1 MKFKAHS
8 EIQYQVLMP
17 TTFIFNIQVSKTS
30 SQTVINEKLDI
41 DPSFPLEEFTSNNGE
56 VRFLRVQVNK
66 PGPFKIHYEAI
77 VDLQYQV
84 IDRQHLL
91 KTVPVSTLDAGV
103 IPYLF
108 PSRYC
113 QSDKLQELVFKEFGK
128 IDNTYAK
135 VSAINEWVHKNVS
148 YKPGITNSST
158 SALDTLTERAGICRD
173 FAHLAIAL
181 CRALSIPAR
190 YFTGYAYN
198 LNPPDFHACFEAYI
212 GGEWMF
218 FDPTKLV
225 PVNGLVKIG
234 NGRDAAD
241 AAVASIFGK
250 TNHISIQVGCES
262 LDADFKPFYVDNAT
276 TQKSAL
282 SYQ

>member
-1 MKFKAHS
+1 MKFRAHS

-30 SQTVINEKLDI
+30 SQTVVEEKLDI

-91 KTVPVSTLDAGV
+91 KNVPVSTLDAGV

-135 VSAINEWVHKNVS
+135 VSAITEWVHKNVS
-148 YKPGITNSST
+148 YKSGVTNSST
-158 SALDTLTERAGICRD
+158 SALDTLTERAGVCRD

-212 GGEWMF
+212 GGEWIF

-225 PVNGLVKIG
+225 PANGLVKIA

-241 AAVASIFGK
+241 ASVASIFGN
-250 TNHISIQVGCES
+250 TSCISMSVKCES
-262 LDADFKPFYVDNAT
+262 IDPDFKPLYINNT
-276 TQKSAL
+276 ENQKGV

>member
-1 MKFKAHS
+1 
-8 EIQYQVLMP
+8 MP

-30 SQTVINEKLDI
+30 SQIVVEEKLDI

-91 KTVPVSTLDAGV
+91 NTVPVSTLDASV

-135 VSAINEWVHKNVS
+135 VSAITEWVHKNVS
-148 YKPGITNSST
+148 YKTGITNSGT
-158 SALDTLTERAGICRD
+158 SALDTLTERAGVCRD

-250 TNHISIQVGCES
+250 ANHLSIQVGCES
-262 LDADFKPFYVDNAT
+262 LDAGFKPFYVENAT
-276 TQKSAL
+276 TQKSVL

>member
-30 SQTVINEKLDI
+30 SQIVIEEKLDI

-56 VRFLRVQVNK
+56 ERFLRVQVNK
-66 PGPFKIHYEAI
+66 PGAFKIHYEAI

-91 KTVPVSTLDAGV
+91 KTVPVSTLDASV

-135 VSAINEWVHKNVS
+135 VSAITEWVHKNVS
-148 YKPGITNSST
+148 YKPGITNSTT
-158 SALDTLTERAGICRD
+158 SALDTLTERAGVCRD

-250 TNHISIQVGCES
+250 TNHLSIQVGCES
-262 LDADFKPFYVDNAT
+262 LDEAFKPFYVDNAT
-276 TQKSAL
+276 TQKSVL

>member
-1 MKFKAHS
+1 MKFRAHS
-8 EIQYQVLMP
+8 EIQYEVLMP

-30 SQTVINEKLDI
+30 SQTVVEEKLDI

-66 PGPFKIHYEAI
+66 PGPFNIRYEAI

-84 IDRQHLL
+84 IDRKHLL

-128 IDNTYAK
+128 IDNTYAR
-135 VSAINEWVHKNVS
+135 VSAITEWVHKNVT

-158 SALDTLTERAGICRD
+158 SALDTLTERAGVCRD

-198 LNPPDFHACFEAYI
+198 LNPPDFHACFEAYV

-262 LDADFKPFYVDNAT
+262 LEAGFKPFYVDNAT
-276 TQKSAL
+276 TEKSVL